1 MVTAIRS
8 NTQDVEVNGRQF
20 LLEEFTLEQTGMF
33 VDEMFRS
40 VTQEA
45 GPLEDA
51 WKRMAGSME
60 STFLRILS
68 QPMDGM
74 PVTSEFIAGLRL
86 TQREHLLRIQAKL
99 NHLEDEEFLGNVMA
113 ALRALSAWRVAMHG
127 TLGAGNSATASPDT
141 TAATPAKSTQRGP
154 IARLTDL
161 VAGWFGTSG
170 ERKNS
175 DETL

>member
-68 QPMDGM
+68 QPMDGQ
-74 PVTSEFIAGLRL
+74 PVTSEFVRGLRL
-86 TQREHLLRIQAKL
+86 SQREQLLRIQAKL
-99 NHLEDEEFLGNVMA
+99 NHLEDEEFLGNVVA
-113 ALRALSAWRVAMHG
+113 ALRAVSAWRVAMAG
-127 TLGAGNSATASPDT
+127 TLESGNSATPSEAT
-141 TAATPAKSTQRGP
+141 TNSTQGTSTRPGL
-154 IARLTDL
+154 IGRLTAL
-161 VAGWFGTSG
+161 VAGFVGTSG
-170 ERKNS
+170 GSKTSEKRS
-175 DETL
+175 